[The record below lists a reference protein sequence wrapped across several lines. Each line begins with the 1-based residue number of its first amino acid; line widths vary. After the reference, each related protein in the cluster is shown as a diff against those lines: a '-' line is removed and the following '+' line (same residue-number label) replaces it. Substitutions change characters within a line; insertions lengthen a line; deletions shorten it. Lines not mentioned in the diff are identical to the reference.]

1 MEVGQPSRT
10 ARSAAIHRAVHQ
22 VLEQGRIFKDPL
34 AFRILGEEPGE
45 LVREAERDPGR
56 RRMRLFIAVRTR
68 FAEDAFGTGAAMGVR
83 QLVILGAGLD
93 TFAYRQ
99 SLGPEIRVFEVD
111 HPATQAWKKERL
123 SAAAISIP
131 DSLIYAPIDFERQT
145 LADSLAAAGFDRKE
159 PAFFTWLGVVP
170 YLTEDAVWTTLAAVA
185 SLPSDTQVVF
195 DYSNP
200 AELLSPESRERHDER
215 AGKVAELGEPWITFF
230 ETDGVRA
237 KLQNVGFSEI
247 EDLGPRE
254 ISERYLPNR
263 TTTSAEH
270 GGHVVRA
277 AKKR

>member
-1 MEVGQPSRT
+1 
-10 ARSAAIHRAVHQ
+10 
-22 VLEQGRIFKDPL
+22 
-34 AFRILGEEPGE
+34 E
-45 LVREAERDPGR
+45 LVREAEQDPGR

-83 QLVILGAGLD
+83 QPVILGAGLD
-93 TFAYRQ
+93 TFAYRH
-99 SLGPEIRVFEVD
+99 SLGPEIQVFEVD
-111 HPATQAWKKERL
+111 HPATQAWKQQRL
-123 SAAAISIP
+123 SEAAISIP
-131 DSLIYAPIDFERQT
+131 DSLTYAPIDFERQT

-185 SLPSDTQVVF
+185 SLPTDTQVVF

-200 AELLSPESRERHDER
+200 PELLSPESRERHDVR
-215 AGKVAELGEPWITFF
+215 AEKVAELGEPWITFF

-247 EDLGPRE
+247 EDLGPRQ

-263 TTTSAEH
+263 ATTSSEH

-277 AKKR
+277 AKRR